1 MAWGNR
7 NWDCPRLTNY
17 ADAANWEKHV
27 KPIRG
32 DMQGTKPLG
41 NRRKKWF
48 NIRRDGDDVVIKM
61 HNTDVIRYKPDGDV
75 IINNGGWVS
84 ASTHDFFTMVL
95 GLYVRTFD
103 GKGWATCYMQP
114 DGIVRTEPLH
124 GQFVMPNNKDITLR
138 RYNHDWLT
146 TELNLPNTHTINR
159 TKANILRKT
168 YAPFKKYM
176 DGIIKLRAETYENST
191 WRGDIEVYEAVTITF
206 QELRENGV
214 SVNYSDRN
222 GVYMDG
228 FGPRNDGIAQNLR
241 GMMLSGDADQ
251 YYKAFLIIARSS
263 KTGYFYGMST
273 SEKIMISPKE
283 INDFYKK
290 LILFIHKNDVL
301 DKTAVET
308 GKSKRDPFGKWF

>member
-7 NWDCPRLTNY
+7 NWDCPRLTSY
-17 ADAANWEKHV
+17 DQAVYHEANV
-27 KPIRG
+27 TPIRG

-48 NIRRDGDDVVIKM
+48 NIRKDGDDVVIRM

-84 ASTHDFFTMVL
+84 ASTHDFFCMVL

-103 GKGWATCYMQP
+103 GKGWMSCYMQP

-124 GQFVMPNNKDITLR
+124 GQFVMPNNQDITLR
-138 RYNHDWLT
+138 RYGHEWLT
-146 TELNLPNTHTINR
+146 ADIQLPNTHKINR
-159 TKANILRKT
+159 AKANILRKT

-176 DGIIKLRAETYENST
+176 DGIIKLRAETYENQT
-191 WRGDIEVYEAVTITF
+191 WRGDIETYQALTITY
-206 QELRENGV
+206 QELAENGV
-214 SVNYSDRN
+214 STGYRDR
-222 GVYMDG
+222 GMFFDG
-228 FGPRNDGIAQNLR
+228 FYPRSDSMAQNLR

-251 YYKAFLIIARSS
+251 LYKAFLVIARSS
-263 KTGYFYGMST
+263 KTGYYYG
-273 SEKIMISPKE
+273 SEKLMVSPNE

-290 LILFIHKNDVL
+290 LILFIHKHDVL